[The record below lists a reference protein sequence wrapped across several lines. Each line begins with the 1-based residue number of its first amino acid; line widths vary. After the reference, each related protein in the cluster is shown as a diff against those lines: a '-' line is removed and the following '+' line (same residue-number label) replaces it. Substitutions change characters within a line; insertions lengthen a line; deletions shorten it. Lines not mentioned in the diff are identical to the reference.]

1 MGYTADEFI
10 AVLPGAMRDWPVSG
24 GPEFWRV
31 AGVDGGTIALIRIQP
46 RPERV
51 MGSLRLPVLAVTIDL
66 LDVPAALAGEFMR
79 RFDRGFHR
87 GGG

>member
-10 AVLPGAMRDWPVSG
+10 AVLPGAMRDWTVSG
-24 GPEFWRV
+24 GPEVWQV
-31 AGVDGGTIALIRIQP
+31 AGVDGGAIARIRIQP

-51 MGSLRLPVLAVTIDL
+51 MGSLRLPVLAVMIDL
-66 LDVPAALAGEFMR
+66 PDLPAARSAEFMR